1 MFLFYFIY
9 LFYEEILTFTE
20 SRTSE
25 IKSGRNRILPER
37 FILLRR
43 RRCFVR
49 NLRTLIRFVLKSL
62 LLKTNHR
69 LVTNS
74 IDLRSICGACVQFW
88 ALERQWEAVKLQRYA
103 EEEEDEAMLRLLLL
117 LLLIHGLLSAPLC
130 FRYVLYSFSTLII
143 LILCFAIWFDGEL
156 FVYIGEWR
164 IWVVYIGKSLVLLFI
179 SFCFAFNC
187 CWLYWPRLIFFG
199 DLISDGFLCVLLCC
213 WILISVGNIPYDATE
228 EQLIEICQ
236 EAGPVVSFRSV
247 FYALF
252 SWETNPKIYILLK
265 FGS

>member
-1 MFLFYFIY
+1 MVPFMYCIVCVVYFFNLKQKPFNAVYLETRTHGTVRVALIFIIPMQLSIFVFIYLNYIIKKKPNISLMFLFYFIY

-74 IDLRSICGACVQFW
+74 IDLRSICGACVQF
-88 ALERQWEAVKLQRYA
+88 
-103 EEEEDEAMLRLLLL
+103 
-117 LLLIHGLLSAPLC
+117 
-130 FRYVLYSFSTLII
+130 
-143 LILCFAIWFDGEL
+143 
-156 FVYIGEWR
+156 
-164 IWVVYIGKSLVLLFI
+164 
-179 SFCFAFNC
+179 
-187 CWLYWPRLIFFG
+187 
-199 DLISDGFLCVLLCC
+199 
-213 WILISVGNIPYDATE
+213 
-228 EQLIEICQ
+228 
-236 EAGPVVSFRSV
+236 
-247 FYALF
+247 
-252 SWETNPKIYILLK
+252 
-265 FGS
+265 